1 METMGITSDMNHKA
15 VAASL
20 RQAQRDLLVRHIDGE
35 TFVNLQC
42 DVRTKGAHP
51 TMRTLMDLKLI
62 RYSGW
67 KSVQTSRLTED
78 GRMVLAYL
86 LASYADA
93 LIQAGYGIEPSGRPA
108 IAAVVKRLSHPGLST
123 VVTSHPP
130 QSAPTE
136 SSAIKV

>member
-1 METMGITSDMNHKA
+1 MDHKA

-35 TFVNLQC
+35 TFLKLQA
-42 DVRTKGAHP
+42 DVRGGRGTLP

-67 KSVQTSRLTED
+67 KSVQTTQLTED

-86 LASYADA
+86 LASYAEA
-93 LIQAGYGIEPSGRPA
+93 LIQAGYGIEPAGKPI
-108 IAAVVKRLSHPGLST
+108 IAT
-123 VVTSHPP
+123 VVQRLLHPSPAAAITSHPL
-130 QSAPTE
+130 APTQT
-136 SSAIKV
+136 